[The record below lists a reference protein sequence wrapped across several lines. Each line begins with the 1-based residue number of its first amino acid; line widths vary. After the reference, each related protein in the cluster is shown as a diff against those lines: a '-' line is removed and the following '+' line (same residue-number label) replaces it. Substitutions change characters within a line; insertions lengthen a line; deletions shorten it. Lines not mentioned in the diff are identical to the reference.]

1 MRAAV
6 YYETGGPEVFRY
18 EEVPDPALRPGGVV
32 LEVRAVGIQG
42 GDLLHRQGGIMAAS
56 PHVVGY
62 QAAGIVGVRP
72 DGTVPDTV
80 AEQAEVVWTNLLAI
94 LGEAGMVPADVVAVT
109 TYVVVGE
116 QLGPIMAE
124 RDRALDG
131 HLAAS
136 TLLTV
141 PALARPEWLVEISL
155 IAAR

>member
-1 MRAAV
+1 MHSIVSPDSIAPPAANYALAV
-6 YYETGGPEVFRY
+6 RTVGAEV
-18 EEVPDPALRPGGVV
+18 
-32 LEVRAVGIQG
+32 
-42 GDLLHRQGGIMAAS
+42 LLHT
-56 PHVVGY
+56 
-62 QAAGIVGVRP
+62 AGIVGVRP

-80 AEQAEVVWTNLLAI
+80 ADQAEVVWTNLLAI
-94 LGEAGMVPADVVAVT
+94 LGEAGMVPADVIAIT

-116 QLGPIMAE
+116 QLPVIMAA

-136 TLLTV
+136 TLVTV